1 VRLVGPYPFIA
12 GGKIRVGLHRTNG
25 GPTLVFFDEAASTL
39 DEVSIK
45 IPTADETV
53 IRAYEDAVRAFN
65 LKLTT
70 ALVNKDAA

>member
-45 IPTADETV
+45 IPTADETI

-65 LKLTT
+65 LKLATSL
-70 ALVNKDAA
+70 AKEVA

>member
-1 VRLVGPYPFIA
+1 MRLVGPYPFIA

-45 IPTADETV
+45 IPTADENV
-53 IRAYEDAVRAFN
+53 IRAYEEAVRAFN
-65 LKLTT
+65 LKLATSL
-70 ALVNKDAA
+70 AKEVA

>member
-1 VRLVGPYPFIA
+1 MRLVGPYPFIA

-45 IPTADETV
+45 IPTADEHV
-53 IRAYEDAVRAFN
+53 IRAYEEAVRAFN
-65 LKLTT
+65 LKLATSL
-70 ALVNKDAA
+70 AKEVA

>member
-1 VRLVGPYPFIA
+1 VRLVGPFPFIA
-12 GGKIRVGLHRTNG
+12 GGKIRVAFHRTNG
-25 GPTLVFFDEAASTL
+25 GPTLVFLGEGSSTL

-53 IRAYEDAVRAFN
+53 IRAYEEAVRAFN